1 MPDSSAQPHNPFTAT
16 ILQIFRTNGQMIN
29 WGDRFAAA
37 FGLTSAR
44 WQMLGALALAPHPLT
59 APQMASN
66 MGVSRQGAQK
76 QLNMLLNERLVERQ
90 HNPSHKRSV
99 LYQLT
104 PDGQTLFQ
112 RINSDWN
119 RHAAQIEQDF
129 SAEQLTTALQ
139 VLNRIHELH
148 QSPEEEAN
156 S

>member
-1 MPDSSAQPHNPFTAT
+1 MPDSSAQPHSLFTAT
-16 ILQIFRTNGQMIN
+16 ILQIFRTNGQMIS
-29 WGDRFAAA
+29 WGDRFSAA

-44 WQMLGALALAPHPLT
+44 WQMLGALALAHYPLT

-76 QLNMLLNERLVERQ
+76 QLNMLLNERLIERR
-90 HNPSHKRSV
+90 HNPCHKRSP

-104 PDGQTLFQ
+104 PDGQTIFQ

-119 RHAAQIEQDF
+119 QHAEQIEQDF
-129 SAEQLTTALQ
+129 SSEQLATALQ

-148 QSPEEEAN
+148 QSPEEGAN